1 MRTFI
6 RKAKKGFTLIELMIV
21 VAIIGVLAVLGIY
34 GVRKYIANAKSA
46 EARAN
51 IGQLSKGAA
60 ASYNREGMSGAVLSQ
75 GGTTAVLRAL
85 CLTASA
91 TVPSAITKVQAQK
104 YQSAPTDWNVDM
116 SASSPTG
123 FACLKFVL
131 DSPQYYMY
139 TYTSAASGT
148 PTGFTAMANGDLD
161 ANGTY
166 STFQQLGLVQSG
178 VLNIAPTILETNP
191 DE

>member
-51 IGQLSKGAA
+51 IGQISKGAA
-60 ASYNREGMSGAVLSQ
+60 ASYNREGMSGAVLTQ
-75 GGTTAVLRAL
+75 GNSTAVLRAL
-85 CLTASA
+85 CLSATAS
-91 TVPSAITKVQAQK
+91 VPSAITSVQAMK
-104 YQSAPTDWNVDM
+104 YQSAPSEWNKDM
-116 SASSPTG
+116 TASSPTG

-139 TYTSAASGT
+139 SYTSAASGT
-148 PTGFTAMANGDLD
+148 PTGYTAQAMGDLD

-166 STFQQLGLVQSG
+166 STFQQLGAISGG